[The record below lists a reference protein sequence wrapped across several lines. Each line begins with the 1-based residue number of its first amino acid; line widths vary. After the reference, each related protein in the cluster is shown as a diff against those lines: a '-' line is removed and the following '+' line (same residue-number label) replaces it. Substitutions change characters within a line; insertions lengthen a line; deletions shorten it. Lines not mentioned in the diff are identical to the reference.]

1 MIINKRIGRILVTC
15 STVVLLSTPVL
26 AGNGNGG
33 NPSDDGTAL
42 VSSNND
48 QLLAGKGKGKGY
60 GPGDGTGGSRP
71 KDGSG
76 YGPGNCTTGVF
87 SFDANLLLARGGGG
101 NGGGNGGNGPG
112 DGTGNGGN
120 GPGDGTGNG
129 TGNGPGNGPGTGT
142 CTSS

>member
-1 MIINKRIGRILVTC
+1 MIVNKRIGRILVVC
-15 STVVLLSTPVL
+15 SAVALLSTPVL

-48 QLLAGKGKGKGY
+48 QVLAGKGKGKGY
-60 GPGDGTGGSRP
+60 GPGDGTGGARP

-76 YGPGNCTTGVF
+76 YGPGNCTTGIF
-87 SFDANLLLARGGGG
+87 SFDANLLLARGGSGNGGG
-101 NGGGNGGNGPG
+101 NGGNGGNGPG
-112 DGTGNGGN
+112 DGTGNGGD

-129 TGNGPGNGPGTGT
+129 PGTGT
-142 CTSS
+142 CVNS